1 MKSRENDGL
10 LDGRP
15 EGSGAWCCA
24 AVRERVQSMPWGGA
38 GIPAMYGMDVL
49 RVSFAQERSLRLDTA
64 HGDRHNQSPSHGHT
78 IVSPGEDV
86 LVVVGAAAAAV
97 SVDRMTMTMV
107 TGLVGGWDRGVA
119 AEGDDQ

>member
-1 MKSRENDGL
+1 M
-10 LDGRP
+10 
-15 EGSGAWCCA
+15 
-24 AVRERVQSMPWGGA
+24 
-38 GIPAMYGMDVL
+38 
-49 RVSFAQERSLRLDTA
+49 
-64 HGDRHNQSPSHGHT
+64 
-78 IVSPGEDV
+78 SPGEDV